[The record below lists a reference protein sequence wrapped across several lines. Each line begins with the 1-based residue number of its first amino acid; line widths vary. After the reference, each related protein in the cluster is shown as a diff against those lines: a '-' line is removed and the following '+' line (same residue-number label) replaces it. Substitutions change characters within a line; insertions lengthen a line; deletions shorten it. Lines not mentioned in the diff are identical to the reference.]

1 MVAESDDYSIDCSQ
15 ESRNAFV
22 LHSLVLRS
30 WGGGGAGHELWQEQG
45 KGRGRKICSSVQAAL
60 FDLSPQ

>member
-1 MVAESDDYSIDCSQ
+1 MPLCYIAWCSDP
-15 ESRNAFV
+15 
-22 LHSLVLRS
+22 
-30 WGGGGAGHELWQEQG
+30 GGGGVRGHGLWQEQG